1 MLLNKTQQ
9 HHRLIKKRKTKTD
22 EQYQLFRGLMQND
35 EKIMNIIMEELRIK
49 DGDYNYRVED
59 VKNLITNLYVN
70 EEQIENIKNF
80 NQRTPD
86 WFKARNGIIDHET
99 KCYIPPRLTA
109 SRVGTILHHNKKETT
124 HNLLLNLI
132 WPEQQ
137 KNFNSFAKKIMDKGT
152 AYETLVV
159 KNVTMTL
166 NSKFKSQKFQNQIWV
181 EDVGLLVNKNYPWI
195 AASSD
200 GLIHIFDTDLETE
213 NFSGLEIKV
222 PGNSKPYK
230 KIPHEY
236 YDQIMCAMYILQLK
250 DYYFACYTPHETHIS
265 HYYYNEEY
273 WESESMPQ
281 LEIFY
286 WSQVIPSWIMKVYQR
301 LPVGK
306 LQNEKVINF

>member
-1 MLLNKTQQ
+1 MLLNKTSL
-9 HHRLIKKRKTKTD
+9 RLIKKKKTKKN
-22 EQYQLFRGLMQND
+22 EYQLFKGLILIENN
-35 EKIMNIIMEELRIK
+35 EKIINIIMEELKFK
-49 DGDYNYRVED
+49 DSEYNYQAED
-59 VKNLITNLYVN
+59 IRNLIANLYVTD
-70 EEQIENIKNF
+70 EEIQKIKNF
-80 NQRTPD
+80 NQRTPE
-86 WFKARNGIIDHET
+86 WFKARNGVINHEI

-109 SRVGTILHHNKKETT
+109 SKVATALHHNKKETS
-124 HNLLLNLI
+124 HSLLLSLI

-137 KNFNSFAKKIMDKGT
+137 KKFNSFAKKIMDKGT

-166 NSKFKSQKFQNQIWV
+166 NSKFKSKKFQNQVWV

-213 NFSGLEIKV
+213 IFSGLEIKV

-250 DYYFACYTPHETHIS
+250 DYYFACYTPYETHIS
-265 HYYYNEEY
+265 HYEYNEDY
-273 WESESMPQ
+273 WESECMPK
-281 LEIFY
+281 LELFY

-301 LPVGK
+301 LPIGK
-306 LQNEKVINF
+306 LQNEKLINF